1 MAKWGK
7 YDNTSITTTQTNIS
21 LVIPCYGNAI
31 FATVITQDT
40 IQQIIARMDIVE
52 VVGEFVKLKKRGSNY
67 IGNCPFHNEKSPSF
81 SVSPSREIYKCF
93 GCGKSGN
100 AIGFVMEHEKLNYA
114 ESLRWLANKYG
125 IQIEETET
133 SPEFKVHQQTA
144 ESLFII
150 NKFAQGYFSQQLLE
164 NEDGR
169 AVALSYLEH
178 RGFTTDIIR
187 KFQLGYSPDASD
199 AFFNT
204 ALKQQFNKE
213 NLKLSGLV
221 NEREGRWFDNYRNR
235 IIFPVHNN
243 TGKVIGFGARLIKAN
258 DKAPKYINT
267 PENELYIKSKLLY
280 GLFFARQ
287 EIDKKDECLL
297 VEGYTDV
304 ISLHQAGVENVVASG
319 GTSLTTDQLRLVR
332 KYTNNLTIIYDG
344 DNAGI
349 KAALRGLD
357 MALEEGLNVHLV
369 LIPDKEDP
377 DSYVRKIGKE
387 AFNEFIKNNKK
398 DFILFQ
404 LETALKDA
412 GNDSQKKAEIVNR
425 IAESIAKVNKA
436 EDFTKQQDYVRQS
449 AALLKVDEL
458 GLTNLVNKFIRDKVG
473 KFETKAEKDEPKIL
487 SPQEQVEAKQ
497 YEETLT
503 LLIRNELQERSVL
516 RCLLLYGQNKM
527 DDTQNFSKYIF
538 DTLSEFH
545 YDNALL
551 EKIAESYRLMNDTG
565 MEPSEKSFVYHED
578 AEVRGMVM
586 SLLEFPYEL
595 SMNWDKKLDG
605 MHITDRDTSMQDVLQ
620 SVNYFKLRKIKQM
633 IEENQGE
640 MEKAAMEEQMQ
651 MMRIHAELKKIE
663 REITTTLGT
672 VIFR

>member
-1 MAKWGK
+1 
-7 YDNTSITTTQTNIS
+7 
-21 LVIPCYGNAI
+21 
-31 FATVITQDT
+31 
-40 IQQIIARMDIVE
+40 MDIVE

-67 IGNCPFHNEKSPSF
+67 IGNCPFHNEKTPSF

-93 GCGKSGN
+93 GCGKTGN
-100 AIGFVMEHEKLNYA
+100 AIGFVMEHEKLTYA

-133 SPEFKVHQQTA
+133 SPEFKAHQQTA

-150 NKFAQGYFSQQLLE
+150 NKFAQGYFSQQLFE
-164 NEDGR
+164 SEDGQ
-169 AVALSYLEH
+169 AIAMSYLKH
-178 RGFTTDIIR
+178 RGFTEDTIR

-199 AFFNT
+199 AFLNT
-204 ALKQQFNKE
+204 ALKQQFNKD

-221 NEREGRWFDNYRNR
+221 NEREGRWYDNYRNR

-267 PENELYIKSKLLY
+267 PENELYLKSKILY

-287 EIDKKDECLL
+287 EIDKNDECLL

-319 GTSLTTDQLRLVR
+319 GTSLTPDQLRLIR

-344 DNAGI
+344 DGAGI

-377 DSYVRKIGKE
+377 DSYVQKIGKA
-387 AFNEFIKNNKK
+387 AFNEFIKKNKK

-412 GNDSQKKAEIVNR
+412 GTDSTKKAEIVNR

-436 EDFTKQQDYVRQS
+436 EDFTKQQDYIRQS
-449 AALLKVDEL
+449 AALLKVDEQ
-458 GLTNLVNKFIRDKVG
+458 GLTTLVNKFIREKIG
-473 KFETKAEKDEPKIL
+473 KLEEKAVKDEPRLLTPK
-487 SPQEQVEAKQ
+487 EQVEQKQ

-503 LLIRNELQERSVL
+503 LLIRNELQERSVV
-516 RCLLLYGQNKM
+516 RCLLLFGQNKM
-527 DDTQNFSKYIF
+527 DDTQNVAKYIF
-538 DTLSEFH
+538 DTLHEFH
-545 YDNALL
+545 FDNPLL
-551 EKIAESYRLMNDTG
+551 ERITESYRLMNDAG
-565 MEPSEKSFVYHED
+565 MEPTEKSFVYHED
-578 AEVRGMVM
+578 AELRGMVM
-586 SLLEFPYEL
+586 SLLDFPYEL
-595 SMNWDKKLDG
+595 SLNWDKKLEG
-605 MHITDRDTSMQDVLQ
+605 MNINGRDTSTADVLQ

-633 IEENQGE
+633 LEENQNE
-640 MEKAAMEEQMQ
+640 MEKATLDEQLQ
-651 MMRIHAELKKIE
+651 MMRIHAELKTIE
-663 REITTTLGT
+663 RQITQTLGT
-672 VIFR
+672 VILR